1 MKRKIYIALA
11 LVATALLIQLF
22 VSQNGYVAIRAGS
35 FLIETSLPGATLAL
49 IALYFLVRGIAKVI
63 RAPALMRLA
72 AENRRRER
80 ARRSLTQG
88 LLELSAGK
96 WAQAENTLTAN
107 VHESSS
113 PVAHY
118 LAAARAAELQG
129 ARTRCDDWLTQALK
143 ADPDNP
149 APALITQAELYLKR
163 NQVQQAL
170 AILRR
175 LHEHDSRN
183 ERAIELLAR
192 IYRQTGE
199 WEQLQSLVP
208 KLRQIKGPDR
218 ILIEEVEAQIVLD
231 RFKAI
236 GAQADNKSLA
246 AAWQELPSDL
256 AKRADVIVAYARAAI
271 ACRQFHVAEKSL
283 RELLDKQW
291 DEAAVLA
298 FGEIEDAEPLD
309 VLDRAEAWLPK
320 HPLDASL
327 LLTCARLAIRA
338 ELYGKARSYLE
349 TSLSTRPRLETF
361 QILASL
367 AEQLGER
374 DRAYKTLNDALVYA
388 VGRKALLPKVRAR
401 RIERRQSNDRRHR

>member
-11 LVATALLIQLF
+11 LLATALLVQLF
-22 VSQNGYVAIRAGS
+22 IAETGYVAVRAGS
-35 FLIETSLPGATLAL
+35 FLIEASLPGATLAL
-49 IALYFLVRGIAKVI
+49 IALYFAVRATTKII

-72 AENRRRER
+72 AENRKRER
-80 ARRSLTQG
+80 ARRTLVQG

-96 WAQAENTLTAN
+96 WAQAENTLTSR

-118 LAAARAAELQG
+118 LAAARAAELLG
-129 ARTRCDDWLTQALK
+129 ARTRCDAWLAQALQ

-170 AILRR
+170 AILLD
-175 LHEHDSRN
+175 LHARDARN
-183 ERAIELLAR
+183 ERALELLAR

-199 WEQLQSLVP
+199 WQQLQNLVP
-208 KLRQIKGPDR
+208 QLQQIKGPNR
-218 ILIEEVEAQIVLD
+218 GMIAEVETQIVLD

-236 GAQADNKSLA
+236 GTDADGKQLA
-246 AAWQELPSDL
+246 AAWQEVSNTL

-271 ACRQFHVAEKSL
+271 ACRQFHVAEKEL
-283 RELLDKQW
+283 RELLATQW

-298 FGEIEDAEPLD
+298 YGEIEDAEPLD

-320 HPLDASL
+320 HSLDANL

-349 TSLSTRPRLETF
+349 TSLDTRPRLETY
-361 QILASL
+361 QLLAGL

-374 DRAYKTLNDALVYA
+374 ERAYKALNDAVVYA
-388 VGRKALLPKVRAR
+388 VGRKANLPKVRAR
-401 RIERRQSNDRRHR
+401 RIERRHSNDRRAR